1 MGGNIYSQY
10 NNEKNM
16 TINIESNKVC
26 YFPGEIMYG
35 TITLFPFMESFQ
47 KILDNPKLNITITE
61 LKRYSYSTG
70 GKHKHT
76 VIKEEENNLVGT
88 TINFGN
94 FVSMDSSK
102 SFQVPFSIP
111 IPIYT
116 YPSINFFYNG
126 YVKHFIIV
134 ELPDIQAKRTK
145 MFVVKNILPNNL
157 DNSLLRNMIEENKE
171 YKKSK
176 LFFGKGSCLLNIK
189 IPKNY
194 FFYNEKIPFEVNIDY
209 TNLKMEIKSIKVSLR
224 RNARKNNYQDYSEVQ
239 RNEINEL
246 NKKNYNLEKGL
257 NNFHISDFLEFPT
270 SSDYNSVY
278 PPNVYLSF
286 EEHGLTEVN
295 DTKFEYNLFPSTI
308 NGLVSVDYFIAL
320 KIYFDSLFTFN
331 EELLIPIY
339 FCVKPENNYS
349 MNPMII
355 PGDSSSIAST
365 KIDNSINTN
374 FAPK

>member
-1 MGGNIYSQY
+1 
-10 NNEKNM
+10 
-16 TINIESNKVC
+16 
-26 YFPGEIMYG
+26 
-35 TITLFPFMESFQ
+35 
-47 KILDNPKLNITITE
+47 
-61 LKRYSYSTG
+61 
-70 GKHKHT
+70 
-76 VIKEEENNLVGT
+76 
-88 TINFGN
+88 
-94 FVSMDSSK
+94 
-102 SFQVPFSIP
+102 
-111 IPIYT
+111 
-116 YPSINFFYNG
+116 
-126 YVKHFIIV
+126 
-134 ELPDIQAKRTK
+134 

-176 LFFGKGSCLLNIK
+176 LFSDKGSCLLNIK
-189 IPKNY
+189 MPKNY

-355 PGDSSSIAST
+355 PGGQ
-365 KIDNSINTN
+365 
-374 FAPK
+374 